1 MNYMLGP
8 RDVRRHG
15 ECNGCSWTM
24 EAELWRHVRHV
35 HKMYYQVW
43 GAADFKKGKP
53 GHDAAVIVDTSRLG
67 ALIDG
72 ALDAMQ
78 P

>member
-1 MNYMLGP
+1 
-8 RDVRRHG
+8 
-15 ECNGCSWTM
+15 M

-43 GAADFKKGKP
+43 GAEDFKKGKP
-53 GHDAAVIVDTSRLG
+53 GHDAAILVDPLRLG
-67 ALIDG
+67 TLIDG
-72 ALDAMQ
+72 ALDQMQ